1 MNIDA
6 LRGNRVIIQELDNE
20 EVTGDIGIS
29 QVWDIVLPNS
39 IAQDKGKHMQ
49 ARVVELGPDVE
60 EDLQVGDRVFY
71 ERWRTRDL
79 GEGMRVCFEDAIIAK
94 IPNLEGD
101 VV

>member
-1 MNIDA
+1 
-6 LRGNRVIIQELDNE
+6 
-20 EVTGDIGIS
+20 
-29 QVWDIVLPNS
+29 
-39 IAQDKGKHMQ
+39 MQ

>member
-39 IAQDKGKHMQ
+39 IA
-49 ARVVELGPDVE
+49 
-60 EDLQVGDRVFY
+60 
-71 ERWRTRDL
+71 
-79 GEGMRVCFEDAIIAK
+79 
-94 IPNLEGD
+94 
-101 VV
+101 